1 MKKVPTTLVLN
12 SSKTKPKLA
21 KQLDSSESVYFYS
34 DGLRLS
40 GRFTVAVNAKRGQRL
55 PTIICL
61 HGYSGRKDIY
71 MPSYVRE
78 LTQAGY
84 NTLDFFHRGFGDSE
98 GIRLRNNPW
107 EQVADTMSALIYL
120 QQRAEVDPQRIAL
133 YGTSFGGTIAI
144 QAAAQSTDFKCVVS
158 VGSPANVGR
167 SFRSKRTYGEWLDW
181 EDELKEDRIRRVM
194 TGQSKRVPYGTLVPS
209 GRAERDAIDT
219 MYKTAEGYPEGYPM
233 ESYDLGTVFV
243 PEEKASL
250 IAPRACLFIH
260 AERDTM
266 VPLSEAQSFYDHA
279 QEPKRLIVLPK
290 ANHVDVYEPRNPKTF
305 LVVIGHMKAFFKEY
319 L

>member
-1 MKKVPTTLVLN
+1 MASQKKLPAFEAV
-12 SSKTKPKLA
+12 S
-21 KQLDSSESVYFYS
+21 FYS
-34 DGLRLS
+34 DGLKLA
-40 GRFTVAVNAKRGQRL
+40 GHFTPAQGLKKGERRPSV
-55 PTIICL
+55 ICL
-61 HGYSGRKDIY
+61 HGYSGRKDVY

-107 EQVADTMSALIYL
+107 EQVSDTISALIYM
-120 QQRAEVDPQRIAL
+120 QQRPEVDTQRIAL
-133 YGTSFGGTIAI
+133 YGTSFGGTVAI
-144 QAAAQSTDFKCVVS
+144 QAASQDKGFKCVIS

-181 EDELKEDRIRRVM
+181 EDQLKEDRIRRVM
-194 TGQSKRVPYGTLVPS
+194 TGQSKRVTYGELVPS
-209 GRAERDAIDT
+209 GRAERDSIDT
-219 MYKTAEGYPEGYPM
+219 MYKTSEGYPEGYPM

-243 PEEKASL
+243 PEDNVHKIS
-250 IAPRACLFIH
+250 PRACLFIH

-266 VPLSEAQSFYDHA
+266 VPLSEAESFYAKA
-279 QEPKRLIVLPK
+279 QEPKQLVVLPN

-305 LVVIGHMKAFFKEY
+305 KVVIGHMKRFLKEN